1 LVDQLAD
8 RIVEPAADVAPT
20 TDGSVPRSVVLRG
33 PAGIGKSHAAGVLV
47 QRVAELDPAARV
59 VRLAGGV
66 GLRSIA
72 FGALMPLLPP
82 DGEPVSVEFE
92 LVQRLRSAMVAQGGA
107 LSVVAIDDVGLLDE
121 KSAGLIE
128 MLLRQG
134 DIVVVATERTPLA
147 GPPDEHALSSALR
160 GHAETVSMPPMSEH
174 EMGELIQGWAGPG
187 EVGSVRRLVEISRGN
202 PLVARELVTAAEAD
216 GSIVRQ
222 GDLWHL
228 DDFHPSGHTIEW
240 LVGEHLARL
249 AEVDWELLRCVSVA
263 ESLPTT
269 VVDRIDRG
277 AHERLQ
283 RAGLLIGSPVGLGH
297 PLYGEVT
304 RAQMTHDE
312 VRQVCSKLL
321 ASVTPDD
328 DVDVGRLGSWLLI
341 AGDAI
346 DPAIARAGA
355 RRALARWANDL
366 ACDLLETIP
375 DPVSSDHVQ
384 LQWAHANCGR
394 LETAFE
400 HADRAV
406 ALAVGDRELVDATI
420 ARSELLSLQLGRA
433 DEGADA
439 LIELRA
445 RLDDPDLIARIDGAA
460 TLYAHMTGKGGRRPD
475 GGDRTPE
482 LDPDLESGLGDPS
495 ARIAVLL
502 GDAFARAFAGQFS
515 QAIPEIEAGRRLAEE
530 QGERHNTVR
539 FDVVD
544 ALCRLY
550 RGDLTG
556 AIELVDGRLRDA
568 DVSGVRPAHV
578 AWLGLASQI
587 AQIEG
592 RYDVAE
598 RRAHEAVRAADHVDD
613 LGAGGF
619 VRGDLGALAAEFERD
634 VSFDARSSPIGRAR
648 HRVRTC
654 AADEA
659 DALCADLAAETAQ
672 SGYVLWAPWVA
683 REAVRRGP
691 APRCAALLSDY
702 STQLESP
709 LVASMADHATGL
721 IDGDLARV
729 EAAVRTFLDHGWVM
743 PALDAGFDAVSL
755 ALVHGPTVPMRRALL
770 ELSRVMALVT
780 PDVPPRLARRF
791 DDLADAAQ
799 MPSARQLEI
808 ATHAALGESSKD
820 IAAELHLSA
829 RTVDNHLAAV
839 YRSLGVSSRE
849 ELAALGLSR
858 PT

>member
-1 LVDQLAD
+1 MQLTVD
-8 RIVEPAADVAPT
+8 RNDVASAA
-20 TDGSVPRSVVLRG
+20 GSVARAVPRSVVLRG
-33 PAGIGKSHAAGVLV
+33 PAGIGKSHTLRAVLA
-47 QRVAELDPAARV
+47 RLAELEPAARV

-66 GLRSIA
+66 GVRSIA
-72 FGALMPLLPP
+72 FGALMPLLPA

-92 LVQRLRSAMVAQGGA
+92 LVQRLRSAMVAQGDVV
-107 LSVVAIDDVGLLDE
+107 SVVAIDDVGLLDE

-134 DIVVVATERTPLA
+134 DIVVVATERTPLT
-147 GPPDEHALSSALR
+147 GPPDEHAISSVLR
-160 GHAETVSMPPMSEH
+160 DHADAIAVPPMSDD
-174 EMGELIQGWAGPG
+174 EMGELIQEWVGPG
-187 EVGSVRRLVEISRGN
+187 EVGSVRHIVERSRGN
-202 PLVARELVTAAEAD
+202 PMVAREMVTAAEAD
-216 GSIVRQ
+216 GSIVHT

-249 AEVDWELLRCVSVA
+249 ADADWELLRCASVA
-263 ESLPTT
+263 EALPTT
-269 VVDRIDRG
+269 VVDRIDRA

-283 RAGLLIGSPVGLGH
+283 RAGLLVGSPVVLGH

-304 RAQMTHDE
+304 RARMTQDE
-312 VRQVCSKLL
+312 TRQVCSKLL

-328 DVDVGRLGSWLLI
+328 DVDVGRLGSWLLL
-341 AGDAI
+341 AGDVI

-366 ACDLLETIP
+366 ACELLATIP
-375 DPVSSDHVQ
+375 EPTSADHVQ

-394 LETAFE
+394 LETAFD
-400 HADRAV
+400 HANRAV
-406 ALAVGDRELVDATI
+406 ALAADDRELVEATI

-433 DEGADA
+433 DEGAEA
-439 LIELRA
+439 LRELRA
-445 RLDDPDLIARIDGAA
+445 GLDDHDLIARVDGAA
-460 TLYAHMTGKGGRRPD
+460 VLYAHMTGKGGRRSSGVD
-475 GGDRTPE
+475 GEPTLEDE
-482 LDPDLESGLGDPS
+482 LEEGVDDPA
-495 ARIAVLL
+495 ARIALLL
-502 GDAFARAFAGQFS
+502 GDAFALVFAGQFS
-515 QAIPEIEAGRRLAEE
+515 KALPEIEEGRRLAEAL
-530 QGERHNTVR
+530 GLRHNMVR

-550 RGDLTG
+550 GG
-556 AIELVDGRLRDA
+556 ELAQAAEVIDARLREA

-578 AWLGLASQI
+578 AWLGLASQV

-598 RRAHEAVRAADHVDD
+598 RRAQEAVRAADHVDD

-619 VRGDLGALAAEFERD
+619 VRGDLGALAAEFGREVPPD
-634 VSFDARSSPIGRAR
+634 PRSSPIGRAR

-654 AADEA
+654 PVDEA
-659 DALCADLAAETAQ
+659 DELCAELASDTAA

-691 APRCAALLSDY
+691 AARCAALLTEY
-702 STQLESP
+702 SAQLESP
-709 LVASMADHATGL
+709 LVASMADHAVGL
-721 IDGDLARV
+721 LDGDLERV
-729 EAAVRTFLDHGWVM
+729 EAAAGTFLDHGWVM

-755 ALVHGPTVPMRRALL
+755 ALAHGPTVPMRRALL

-780 PDVPPRLARRF
+780 PDVPPRLAERF
-791 DDLADAAQ
+791 GELADAAQ

-808 ATHAALGESSKD
+808 AIHAAAGETSKD
-820 IAAELHLSA
+820 IAAQLHLSA

-858 PT
+858 RV